1 MTAQRYNQDRPV
13 IISFMPASTP
23 PPAQTRVD
31 AVRNRRRL
39 LDAGRA
45 ALAEGGLEVSI
56 EEIVRRAGFAKGTF
70 FRHFATKE
78 ALIQALLADR
88 LLRLTEIARDVNA
101 AHEPGWD
108 ALRTMMERFVDHAAA
123 DCSISECLGGHP
135 TIGAE
140 ARPAHAA
147 LQAEVRHTLEAAQA
161 TGEVRSDVGHS
172 DLEIITMAI
181 LGATA
186 PLHSTHPHLGRRYVR
201 LFVDGLRSGTV
212 SDLGGPPLGDDET
225 GACSARA

>member
-1 MTAQRYNQDRPV
+1 V
-13 IISFMPASTP
+13 
-23 PPAQTRVD
+23 
-31 AVRNRRRL
+31 
-39 LDAGRA
+39 
-45 ALAEGGLEVSI
+45 
-56 EEIVRRAGFAKGTF
+56 
-70 FRHFATKE
+70 
-78 ALIQALLADR
+78 ADR
-88 LLRLTEIARDVNA
+88 LRRLTEIAREVNA
-101 AHEPGWD
+101 THQPGWD
-108 ALRTMMERFVDHAAA
+108 ALRPMMERFVDHAAA

-172 DLEIITMAI
+172 DLEIVTMAI

-186 PLHSTHPHLGRRYVR
+186 PLHSARPHLGRRYVR
-201 LFVDGLRSGTV
+201 LFLDGLRSGTV